1 MTETKTAPIPQ
12 ANGNPGL
19 NFRQVTG
26 ALLVFLS
33 AVCFSSKAVIVKLA
47 YQYPVDAVSLLTLRM
62 FFSVP
67 VFVLTGYFSRKAAA
81 AVPAVALTRRDYFWL
96 VLMGLVGY
104 YLSSLFDFLGL
115 QYITAG
121 LERLILFVYPTLV
134 VLLSALFLG
143 KAIRRNQFLAL
154 GLTYAGVL
162 LVLVGD
168 VHLESRANMIKGG
181 LLVFTSA
188 VTYAAYLMGSGQL
201 IPKFG
206 TVRFTSY
213 AMTLAALGVFAHY
226 LVAGEQSLLALP
238 WPVYGYSLLMAM
250 VATVAPAYLLSAG
263 IQRVGAGNA
272 SIIASIGPISTIL
285 LAYIF
290 LDERVSLV
298 QLLGTGIVLAGI
310 LLITLRRS

>member
-1 MTETKTAPIPQ
+1 MLQQTQTQVGI
-12 ANGNPGL
+12 NW
-19 NFRQVTG
+19 RQVIG
-26 ALLVFLS
+26 AGLVFLS

-47 YQYPVDAVSLLTLRM
+47 YQYHVDSVSLLTLRM
-62 FFSVP
+62 LFSVP
-67 VFVLTGYFSRKAAA
+67 VFVVTGYLSKSSKGEQHASI
-81 AVPAVALTRRDYFWL
+81 TKKDYLWL

-104 YLSSLFDFLGL
+104 YLSSLFDFMGL

-134 VLLSALFLG
+134 VVFSAIFLG
-143 KAIRRNQFLAL
+143 KPIRQNQYIAL

-168 VHLESRANMIKGG
+168 VHIESRANIIKGG

-188 VTYAAYLMGSGQL
+188 VTYATYLMGSGQL

-213 AMTLAALGVFAHY
+213 AMTLAALGVFIHY
-226 LVAGEQSLLALP
+226 LFSGQHNLLQLP
-238 WPVYGYSLLMAM
+238 TAVYMYSFLMAM
-250 VATVAPAYLLSAG
+250 IATVAPAYLLSEG
-263 IQRVGAGNA
+263 IRLVGAGNA

-290 LDERVSLV
+290 LGEKVSFIQMV
-298 QLLGTGIVLAGI
+298 GTFIVLAGI
-310 LLITLRRS
+310 LLITLRKG

>member
-1 MTETKTAPIPQ
+1 MSETKTASSTEVKVQ
-12 ANGNPGL
+12 AGL
-19 NFRQVTG
+19 AFRQVTG
-26 ALLVFLS
+26 AAMVFLS

-47 YQYPVDAVSLLTLRM
+47 YQYSVEAVSLLTLRM

-67 VFVLTGYFSRKAAA
+67 VFVLTAYWSRKPAAA
-81 AVPAVALTRRDYFWL
+81 ESPAPLSRQDYFWL
-96 VLMGLVGY
+96 VIMGLVGY

-134 VLLSALFLG
+134 VVLSAIFLG
-143 KAIRRNQFLAL
+143 KPISRNQVLAL
-154 GLTYAGVL
+154 VLTYAGVL

-168 VHLESRANMIKGG
+168 VHVESRANMIKGG
-181 LLVFTSA
+181 LLVFISA
-188 VTYAAYLMGSGQL
+188 ITYAAYLMGSGQL

-213 AMTLAALGVFAHY
+213 AMTLAAGGVFAHY
-226 LVAGEQSLLALP
+226 LVGGGQSLLELP
-238 WPVYGYSLLMAM
+238 WPVYAYSLLMAM

-290 LDERVSLV
+290 LDERVSMV
-298 QLLGTGIVLAGI
+298 QLIGTGIVLAGI
-310 LLITLRRS
+310 LLITLRKQ

>member
-1 MTETKTAPIPQ
+1 MAVQE
-12 ANGNPGL
+12 L
-19 NFRQVTG
+19 NSRSGVNIRQIIG
-26 ALLVFLS
+26 ACLVFLS

-47 YQYPVDAVSLLTLRM
+47 YQYHVDTVSLLTLRM
-62 FFSVP
+62 AFSVP
-67 VFVLTGYFSRKAAA
+67 VFLVTGFLSKSKSSAAGQPTQ
-81 AVPAVALTRRDYFWL
+81 VTSKDYIWL

-121 LERLILFVYPTLV
+121 LERLILFIYPTLV
-134 VLLSALFLG
+134 VVFSAVFLG
-143 KAIRRNQFLAL
+143 KPIRRNQYIAL

-162 LVLVGD
+162 LVLIGD
-168 VHLESRANMIKGG
+168 VHIESRQNIIKGG

-188 VTYAAYLMGSGQL
+188 VTYATYLMGSGQL

-213 AMTLAALGVFAHY
+213 AMTLAALGVFIHY
-226 LVAGEQSLLALP
+226 LVAGQHHILELP
-238 WPVYGYSLLMAM
+238 TPVYLYSFLMAM
-250 VATVAPAYLLSAG
+250 IATVAPAYLLSEG
-263 IQRVGAGNA
+263 IRLVGAGNA

-290 LDERVSLV
+290 LGEQVSFIQLV
-298 QLLGTGIVLAGI
+298 GTFIVLTGI
-310 LLITLRRS
+310 LLITLRKS

>member
-1 MTETKTAPIPQ
+1 MTET
-12 ANGNPGL
+12 NPFSTPATKEKPKL
-19 NFRQVTG
+19 NLRQVTG
-26 ALLVFLS
+26 ALMVFLS

-62 FFSVP
+62 FFAVP
-67 VFVLTGYFSRKAAA
+67 VFVLTGYFSQKASPAA
-81 AVPAVALTRRDYFWL
+81 HASVLTRKDYYWL
-96 VLMGLVGY
+96 VIMGLVGY
-104 YLSSLFDFLGL
+104 YLSSLFDFMGL

-143 KAIRRNQFLAL
+143 KPISRNQFLAL
-154 GLTYAGVL
+154 VLTYAGVL

-168 VHLESRANMIKGG
+168 VHVESRANMIRGG
-181 LLVFTSA
+181 ILVFISA
-188 VTYAAYLMGSGQL
+188 ITYATYLMGSGQL

-213 AMTLAALGVFAHY
+213 AMTLAALGVFGHY
-226 LVAGEQSLLALP
+226 LAAGEQSLLALP
-238 WPVYGYSLLMAM
+238 LPVYGYSLLMAM

-272 SIIASIGPISTIL
+272 SIIASIGPISTIF
-285 LAYIF
+285 LAFIF
-290 LDERVSLV
+290 LNERVSFV

-310 LLITLRRS
+310 LLITLRRK